1 MTEKEKEIMKT
12 IAAALPLMSPFEKG
26 YFLGVAESKAS
37 EAGQLHIKKEQEEP
51 DRILA

>member
-37 EAGQLHIKKEQEEP
+37 EAGQLHIKKEQEDP

>member
-1 MTEKEKEIMKT
+1 MTEKEKEIMRA